1 MDFLTV
7 PSFYFN
13 PQIVLV
19 DDDICLLDT
28 LHTSLSR
35 FFEVVSF
42 ESPTHFLNSMEQ
54 RKKIL
59 DIVYHTREL
68 NENSS
73 SKLSIVNLNY
83 QLLVEHLQNAFIN
96 KVFVSVGFF
105 DYFMPE
111 MTGIECIHN
120 MNDSFMYKVLLT
132 SSLDN
137 KDVISAFNEKSI
149 QHYIPKT
156 CDDLVDEMRA
166 IILKNHLNVV
176 EELNKIFFGDFYK
189 TSPYVELFS
198 HEKFINL
205 YKHIMMTNNIQFS
218 CVYES
223 GGSMVMYDQNLQKR
237 FLNIYKADE
246 VKNVLFE
253 SHGFNHSVSDFNR
266 KLCKEFKLLVNY
278 KNDVT
283 GSAIG
288 SFLSNTLTDTF
299 DTLILENETYYITYN

>member
-1 MDFLTV
+1 MDFLTI
-7 PSFYFN
+7 PSFYFH
-13 PQIVLV
+13 PKVVLV
-19 DDDICLLDT
+19 DDDVCLLET
-28 LHTSLSR
+28 MGTSLSQ
-35 FFEVVSF
+35 FFDVISF
-42 ESPTHFLNSMEQ
+42 ESPTQFLNSIQQ
-54 RKKIL
+54 RKRIL
-59 DIVYHTREL
+59 DIVDYTREL

-73 SKLSIVNLNY
+73 NKLSIVNLNY
-83 QLLVEHLQNAFIN
+83 QLLVEHLQSAFLN

-111 MTGIECIHN
+111 MTGIECIRH

-137 KDVISAFNEKSI
+137 KDVIVAFNEKCI

-156 CDDLVDEMRA
+156 CDDLIDKMRT
-166 IILKNHLNVV
+166 IILKNHLTVV
-176 EELNKIFFGDFYK
+176 EGLNKIFFGDFYK
-189 TSPYVELFS
+189 TSPYVELYS

-223 GGSMVMYDQNLQKR
+223 GGSMVMYDQNFNKR
-237 FLNIYKADE
+237 LLNIYKADE
-246 VKNVLFE
+246 IKNVLFE
-253 SHGFNHSVSDFNR
+253 SHGFNMSVSDFNK
-266 KLCKEFKLLVNY
+266 KLCKNFKLLVNY

-283 GSAIG
+283 GNAIG

-299 DTLILENETYYITYN
+299 DTLTLENETYYITFN